1 MLSFIINHIADGII
15 YLFMA
20 ILFYFGVIKKD
31 KGVLCANFIAT
42 LGMIGTFWG
51 IYWGLQ
57 DFNAENITDS
67 IPTLLEGMKTAFM
80 TSLVG
85 MGVSLL
91 LKSINSFRKN
101 DENEIDKDSTE
112 ELLKEILKRDTQQA
126 TKLNSTLEK
135 LVNYSYNINNHLID
149 LYTTISTNV
158 NHTKTIADEI
168 VKIETHQK
176 NLSVQIAEI
185 EKKLKKSNDLN
196 LINYE
201 KIINYSYDINN
212 YLKNISTSISKE
224 LENAKNIVA
233 TINSIATQQGNI
245 EAGVTKIS
253 NGISNIN
260 RNIENL
266 NLNVEEKGKAV
277 KESLVNIEINQNY
290 LQGAIDNY
298 AKKADINMED
308 LINGLNSFAERNDIH
323 NQELI
328 GEFRDFAKT
337 MAENNNKAFIQALN
351 ESMKDLNN
359 QLTEQFGENF
369 KELNRAVFK
378 LVEWQENYKN
388 TVIEVTETQKM
399 IFTGIDKMKDDINSF
414 ADTGAKIVII
424 AENLNDTINNTNKQS
439 AELNTHLTSMVEL
452 NKAATELIPNLLTI
466 NNRIAEDV
474 EIFKNSLVTITNGV
488 TNSTIELS
496 KMSDEVI
503 KESKNATNI
512 YLENINLAVQD
523 TINHLKE
530 INNTLETTGVEITT
544 KTTQQ
549 ITTLNE
555 ELAEELRNNVTN
567 INRSLEVALNE
578 SLTSLGT
585 QLATLSNKFVKD
597 YEPLTER
604 LKDIVNIARG
614 IE

>member
-185 EKKLKKSNDLN
+185 EKNLKKSNDLN

-253 NGISNIN
+253 NGISNID

-277 KESLVNIEINQNY
+277 KENLVNIEINQNY
-290 LQGAIDNY
+290 LQGTIDNY
-298 AKKADINMED
+298 AKKADINIED

-351 ESMKDLNN
+351 ESMKDLNA

-452 NKAATELIPNLLTI
+452 NKTATELIPNLLTI

-567 INRSLEVALNE
+567 INRSMEVALNE

>member
-1 MLSFIINHIADGII
+1 MGIFITKYIADGII

-20 ILFYFGVIKKD
+20 ILFFIGFRKKERCIP
-31 KGVLCANFIAT
+31 CANFIAT
-42 LGMIGTFWG
+42 LGMIGTFVG
-51 IYWGLQ
+51 IYLGLQ
-57 DFNAENITDS
+57 NFNAENITDS
-67 IPTLLEGMKTAFM
+67 IPTLLAGMKTAFM

-85 MGVSLL
+85 MVGSLF
-91 LKSINSFRKN
+91 LKSINSFRKD
-101 DENEIDKDSTE
+101 DEDEIDKNSTE
-112 ELLKEILKRDTQQA
+112 ELLKEILKRDAQQA

-149 LYTTISTNV
+149 LYGTISTSV
-158 NHTKTIADEI
+158 NHTKTIADGI
-168 VKIETHQK
+168 VRIETQQK
-176 NLSVQIAEI
+176 NLSTQIGEI
-185 EKKLKKSNDLN
+185 DKNLKKVNDLN
-196 LINYE
+196 LVSYE

-212 YLKNISTSISKE
+212 YLKNIASSISKE
-224 LENAKNIVA
+224 LENAENIAA
-233 TINSIATQQGNI
+233 TINSIATQQENI
-245 EAGVTKIS
+245 ETGVTKIS
-253 NGISNIN
+253 NGVSNVN

-266 NLNVEEKGKAV
+266 NLNVEEKGKEV
-277 KESLVNIEINQNY
+277 KESLVNIENNQNY

-298 AKKADINMED
+298 VKKVDINIED
-308 LINGLNSFAERNDIH
+308 LINGLNSFAERNDAH

-351 ESMKDLNN
+351 ESMKDLNA

-378 LVEWQENYKN
+378 LVEWQENYKDI
-388 TVIEVTETQKM
+388 VIEVTETQKM
-399 IFTGIDKMKDDINSF
+399 IFAGMDKMKDDINSF
-414 ADTGAKIVII
+414 ANTGAKVVTI
-424 AENLNDTINNTNKQS
+424 AESLNDTIDNTNRQS
-439 AELNTHLTSMVEL
+439 EELNRHLTSMAEL
-452 NKAATELIPNLLTI
+452 NRTATELIPNLITI
-466 NNRIAEDV
+466 NNRISEDV
-474 EIFKNSLVTITNGV
+474 EIFKNSLTTIVNGV
-488 TNSTIELS
+488 TDSTIELS
-496 KMSDEVI
+496 RMSDEVI
-503 KESKNATNI
+503 KDSKNVTNM

-523 TINHLKE
+523 TINFLKE
-530 INNTLETTGVEITT
+530 INSTLETTGVEITT
-544 KTTQQ
+544 KTAQQ

>member
-185 EKKLKKSNDLN
+185 EKNLKKSNDLN

-253 NGISNIN
+253 NGISNID

-277 KESLVNIEINQNY
+277 KENLVNIEINQNY
-290 LQGAIDNY
+290 LQGTIDNY
-298 AKKADINMED
+298 AKKADINIED

-337 MAENNNKAFIQALN
+337 MAENNNKAFIQVLN

-452 NKAATELIPNLLTI
+452 NKTATELIPNLLTI

-567 INRSLEVALNE
+567 INRSMEVALNE

>member
-158 NHTKTIADEI
+158 NHTKTIANEI

-185 EKKLKKSNDLN
+185 EKNLKKGNDLN

-308 LINGLNSFAERNDIH
+308 LINGLNSFAERNDAH

-351 ESMKDLNN
+351 ESMKDLNA

-452 NKAATELIPNLLTI
+452 NKTATELIPNLLTI

>member
-158 NHTKTIADEI
+158 NHTKAIADEI

-185 EKKLKKSNDLN
+185 EKNLKKNNDLN

-233 TINSIATQQGNI
+233 TINSIATQQENI

-253 NGISNIN
+253 NGISNID

-290 LQGAIDNY
+290 LQGTIDNY
-298 AKKADINMED
+298 AKKADINIED

-452 NKAATELIPNLLTI
+452 NKTATELIPNLLTI
-466 NNRIAEDV
+466 NNRIAEDI

>member
-185 EKKLKKSNDLN
+185 EKNLKKSNDLN

-201 KIINYSYDINN
+201 KIINYGS
-212 YLKNISTSISKE
+212 
-224 LENAKNIVA
+224 
-233 TINSIATQQGNI
+233 
-245 EAGVTKIS
+245 VT
-253 NGISNIN
+253 
-260 RNIENL
+260 
-266 NLNVEEKGKAV
+266 
-277 KESLVNIEINQNY
+277 
-290 LQGAIDNY
+290 
-298 AKKADINMED
+298 
-308 LINGLNSFAERNDIH
+308 
-323 NQELI
+323 
-328 GEFRDFAKT
+328 
-337 MAENNNKAFIQALN
+337 
-351 ESMKDLNN
+351 
-359 QLTEQFGENF
+359 
-369 KELNRAVFK
+369 
-378 LVEWQENYKN
+378 
-388 TVIEVTETQKM
+388 
-399 IFTGIDKMKDDINSF
+399 
-414 ADTGAKIVII
+414 
-424 AENLNDTINNTNKQS
+424 
-439 AELNTHLTSMVEL
+439 
-452 NKAATELIPNLLTI
+452 
-466 NNRIAEDV
+466 
-474 EIFKNSLVTITNGV
+474 TNG
-488 TNSTIELS
+488 
-496 KMSDEVI
+496 
-503 KESKNATNI
+503 
-512 YLENINLAVQD
+512 
-523 TINHLKE
+523 
-530 INNTLETTGVEITT
+530 
-544 KTTQQ
+544 
-549 ITTLNE
+549 
-555 ELAEELRNNVTN
+555 
-567 INRSLEVALNE
+567 
-578 SLTSLGT
+578 
-585 QLATLSNKFVKD
+585 
-597 YEPLTER
+597 
-604 LKDIVNIARG
+604 
-614 IE
+614 

>member
-51 IYWGLQ
+51 IFWGLQ

-91 LKSINSFRKN
+91 LKFINSFRKN

-185 EKKLKKSNDLN
+185 EKNLKKSNDLN

-233 TINSIATQQGNI
+233 TINSIATQQENI

-253 NGISNIN
+253 NGISNID

-290 LQGAIDNY
+290 LQGTIDNY
-298 AKKADINMED
+298 AKKADINIED

-452 NKAATELIPNLLTI
+452 NKTATELIPNLLTI